1 MMNRLNS
8 EGAPVAM
15 LRTTLLKGND
25 EDDGDH
31 SDAARWAKSGCGVLP
46 ALPHRKGKK
55 KAGRVKFSDGPS
67 LAKRLGDGAKA
78 GLATALEVGAVA
90 VGLVGAGRVAEGGG
104 AGEGPE
110 RVGREEAAGDNL
122 REAGGG
128 APSGAGAGAG
138 GGANKEVGRVNG
150 EGGGA
155 STVRDGGATDGRRV
169 AMVRGEDEGKGHA
182 VISLPHPPA
191 SLEDRAGGLIG
202 PPAPAD
208 RGRGQHGGRKKGKA
222 AGARRLQGGAPAAA
236 GRASGSRARSAA
248 AGRAG
253 SVPVQRGA
261 PAAAG
266 RARLQGGTPAAG
278 GHADCRGAGR
288 LQGGAPAAVTFHL
301 SPLPLHLGLPIAR
314 LVPHHH

>member
-1 MMNRLNS
+1 
-8 EGAPVAM
+8 M

-169 AMVRGEDEGKGHA
+169 AMVRGEDEGEGHA

-208 RGRGQHGGRKKGKA
+208 HGRGQHGGRKKGKA
-222 AGARRLQGGAPAAA
+222 AGWQDRGAPAAGGRAGCSGARQRQQGALGCSGARRQRSCAAGRAGCSGARSAAGGNAGCRGARRLQGG
-236 GRASGSRARSAA
+236 G
-248 AGRAG
+248 
-253 SVPVQRGA
+253 
-261 PAAAG
+261 
-266 RARLQGGTPAAG
+266 PAAG
-278 GHADCRGAGR
+278 GRAGCRYDP
-288 LQGGAPAAVTFHL
+288 QDPP
-301 SPLPLHLGLPIAR
+301 S
-314 LVPHHH
+314 